1 MNTMYLSVAG
11 CFLLGSCGYVLF
23 HFWLRPILQ
32 YRSIKHQ
39 VILDIAA
46 YLNSISD
53 EIEGVFISSSTSEKI
68 TTMRRHAAAL
78 TECYRGAL
86 PEWYRMLLSSRG
98 ESPEDAAKH
107 LFGLSN
113 TRNYEHA
120 KNRVGKIRHTLKIG

>member
-1 MNTMYLSVAG
+1 MNTLYLSVAG
-11 CFLLGSCGYVLF
+11 CFLLGSGGYVLF
-23 HFWLRPILQ
+23 HFWLRPIWR

-39 VILDIAA
+39 VVRDIAA

-53 EIEGVFISSSTSEKI
+53 EIEGVFVSTSANEKI
-68 TTMRRHAAAL
+68 AAIRHHAAAL
-78 TECYRGAL
+78 TDCYREAL
-86 PEWYRMLLSSRG
+86 PDWYRVLLNSRG

-120 KNRVGKIRHTLKIG
+120 RSRVGKIRHTLKIG